1 MGQLGVDCRYGADGR
16 WFRGTATV
24 LQSSNSRA
32 RIPMQIDIGFG
43 DVVDPG
49 VIEIAYPTLLE
60 FSPPVL
66 RAYPRKTVVAE
77 KLEAVTALETLNT
90 RMKDFFDLWALSRMY
105 GFDGPVLVKAIKATF
120 GHRGTVI
127 EARPV
132 GLEDEFAIDR
142 TKSTHWT
149 AFLRRSR
156 LNSAPAR
163 LHETI
168 RPSGSSPVPPCRQQ

>member
-1 MGQLGVDCRYGADGR
+1 
-16 WFRGTATV
+16 
-24 LQSSNSRA
+24 
-32 RIPMQIDIGFG
+32 MQIDIGFG

-105 GFDGPVLVKAIKATF
+105 GFDGPVLVIA
-120 GHRGTVI
+120 
-127 EARPV
+127 E
-132 GLEDEFAIDR
+132 
-142 TKSTHWT
+142 
-149 AFLRRSR
+149 
-156 LNSAPAR
+156 
-163 LHETI
+163 
-168 RPSGSSPVPPCRQQ
+168 Q